1 MRKVL
6 SLLVL
11 FAVAATPA
19 AAQTAPSQQP
29 LATESK
35 TVTKIVCKRSDVE
48 ETTGS
53 RLGSAP
59 KVCKK
64 VQVPAEGAGKKG
76 NEGHAPSH
84 SGHAH

>member
-1 MRKVL
+1 MRKSL
-6 SLLVL
+6 FLLVC
-11 FAVAATPA
+11 FAVGSTSA
-19 AAQTAPSQQP
+19 AAQTASSQQSLP
-29 LATESK
+29 TEAK

-53 RLGSAP
+53 RLSSAP

-64 VQVPAEGAGKKG
+64 VQVPAEGADKKR

>member
-1 MRKVL
+1 MRK
-6 SLLVL
+6 SLFLL
-11 FAVAATPA
+11 IGFAVSAAPA
-19 AAQTAPSQQP
+19 AAQTAPSKQP
-29 LATESK
+29 LPTEAK
-35 TVTKIVCKRSDVE
+35 TVTKIVCKRSDAE

-64 VQVPAEGAGKKG
+64 VQVPAEDANKEGRD
-76 NEGHAPSH
+76 GHAPSH

>member
-1 MRKVL
+1 MRRLVSL
-6 SLLVL
+6 SAV
-11 FAVAATPA
+11 FAVAAAPA
-19 AAQTAPSQQP
+19 AAQTIPSQQP
-29 LATESK
+29 LPTESK

-59 KVCKK
+59 TVCKK
-64 VQVPAEGAGKKG
+64 VQVPAEGAGKKR